1 VKPVVVIIGRPNVGK
16 STLFNRLTRSRAAL
30 VADMPGLT
38 RDRQYGDGRVGD
50 RPYFVVDTGGVVDA
64 LGINAPRSELTGSI
78 SAQTRQALSEAD
90 SAILLV
96 DGREGLHPAD
106 RELARELRRLGKP
119 LWLVINKTENID
131 SDVAAAE
138 FHALG
143 LTDPMPISSAH
154 GQGIDELMERVLAD
168 LPRVEPEA
176 EQREV
181 PRIAIIGRPNVGK
194 SSLVNALLGE
204 ERVVVCD
211 EPGTTRDA
219 IHVPFERD
227 GKRYILIDTAGVRR
241 KGRVHEVVEKFSI
254 IKTLQA
260 VNDADVAILVVDAS
274 EGVTE
279 QDTGL
284 AGYALEQGRAM
295 VIAVNKVDVL
305 DSGQR
310 LWIEQQVARKL
321 SFLDFA
327 RTHHISALKGTGIGG
342 LFASVDKAHAAAWL
356 DMSTPRLTRVIEA
369 AVQAT
374 PAPVRHGRRIRVKY
388 AHQGGKN
395 PLRVI
400 VHGSQVGSLPE
411 SYRRYL
417 GNAVRRAFK
426 LEGAPVLIEC
436 RQQSNPFAPKTER
449 KPVDRDKARRQR
461 AEGKKERRKKN
472 RS

>member
-1 VKPVVVIIGRPNVGK
+1 MKPVVVLIGRPNVGK

-30 VADMPGLT
+30 VADMPGMT

-50 RPYFVVDTGGVVDA
+50 RPYFVVDTGGIVESLAD
-64 LGINAPRSELTGSI
+64 NSPRNELKGSI
-78 SAQTRQALSEAD
+78 SAQTRQALTESD

-96 DGREGLHPAD
+96 DGRDGLQPAD
-106 RELARELRRLGKP
+106 RALAQELRRLGKP
-119 LWLVINKTENID
+119 LWLGVNKTEGLD
-131 SDVAAAE
+131 TDVTTSE

-143 LTDPMPISSAH
+143 LGQPFPISSAH
-154 GQGIDELMERVLAD
+154 GEGIDALMARVLAD
-168 LPRVEPEA
+168 LPRVEPE
-176 EQREV
+176 ETPREV
-181 PRIAIIGRPNVGK
+181 PRIAVIGRPNVGK

-219 IHVPFERD
+219 IHVPLERD
-227 GKRYILIDTAGVRR
+227 GRRYILIDTAGVRR
-241 KGRVHEVVEKFSI
+241 RTKVHETPEKFSV

-260 VNDADVAILVVDAS
+260 VADADVAVLLIDAT

-295 VIAVNKVDVL
+295 VIAVNKWDLL
-305 DSGQR
+305 DRGQR
-310 LWIEQQVARKL
+310 AWIEQQVTHKL
-321 SFLDFA
+321 IFLDFA
-327 RTHHISALKGTGIGG
+327 RTHYISALLGHGVGG
-342 LFASVDKAHAAAWL
+342 LFPSVDRAHAAAWQE
-356 DMSTPRLTRVIEA
+356 MSTSRLNRVVEA

-374 PAPVRHGRRIRVKY
+374 PPPVHNGRRIRVKY

-395 PLRVI
+395 PPRVI
-400 VHGSQVGSLPE
+400 VHGNQVQALPT
-411 SYRRYL
+411 SYRRFL

-436 RQQSNPFAPKTER
+436 RQEDNPFAVKKRPRPSLRPRKEKTR
-449 KPVDRDKARRQR
+449 KSSRDT
-461 AEGKKERRKKN
+461 KKRRK
-472 RS
+472 